1 MSAAC
6 QSRFINSSFNRR
18 NTHYLHSSDHSKERH
33 GLKVTA
39 YSLPRLLQRV
49 HLSLIRKFLLG
60 NHRLV
65 HPCSEQPLFVG
76 LCRVKNPPLAQ
87 YFLSPKFP
95 YLLVD
100 TGHQEGSGKYTCDCL
115 VSTHAEKLSVLR
127 KSLVSYQNT
136 TLQISLKPI

>member
-1 MSAAC
+1 MSATC
-6 QSRFINSSFNRR
+6 QNRSINSSFNRH
-18 NTHYLHSSDHSKERH
+18 NTHCHHSSDHLGERH
-33 GLKVTA
+33 GLRVTA
-39 YSLPRLLQRV
+39 YSFSRLLQRV
-49 HLSLIRKFLLG
+49 HLSLIHKFLLG

-87 YFLSPKFP
+87 DFLSPKFP

-100 TGHQEGSGKYTCDCL
+100 TGHQGGSGKYTCDCL

-127 KSLVSYQNT
+127 KSLVSYHNT
-136 TLQISLKPI
+136 ILQISLTPT